1 MCKGNPMKTNLLA
14 GLQDRL
20 ANATADDL
28 SGVALDGLALAWPP
42 TEVPPAFDP
51 GLASSFDKALSL
63 IGQALPGWGVGL
75 DGTAAAG
82 GTWTCRLRATGL
94 RDDDELIGL
103 GTAATA
109 PLAMIVALLKVLIS
123 RSKGYT

>member
-1 MCKGNPMKTNLLA
+1 MKTNRLA
-14 GLQDRL
+14 ELQDRL
-20 ANATADDL
+20 AIALAGDL
-28 SGVALDGLALAWPP
+28 AGVALDGLTLAWPP
-42 TEVPPAFDP
+42 TDIPPLFDP
-51 GLASSFDKALSL
+51 DLTSSFDKAVSL
-63 IGQALPGWGVGL
+63 IAEALPGWGVAL

-109 PLAMIVALLKVLIS
+109 PLAMIVALLQVLIS

>member
-1 MCKGNPMKTNLLA
+1 MTTN
-14 GLQDRL
+14 RL
-20 ANATADDL
+20 AELQHRLATAVAGDL

-51 GLASSFDKALSL
+51 DLTSLFDKALSL

-82 GTWTCRLRATGL
+82 GTWTCRLQATGL
-94 RDDDELIGL
+94 HDDDELIGI
-103 GTAATA
+103 GTVATP
-109 PLAMIVALLKVLIS
+109 PLAMIVALLQVLIS